1 MCVCVCEEKT
11 RKGPRLNDRPKRKNK
26 ISITGMDEDANG
38 ALTAVV
44 SVLGLEA
51 RNGVGGTGSA
61 PWVGCCLLIGS
72 APVA

>member
-1 MCVCVCEEKT
+1 
-11 RKGPRLNDRPKRKNK
+11 
-26 ISITGMDEDANG
+26 MDEDANG

-51 RNGVGGTGSA
+51 RNGVGGTGPA